1 MLTAMYALVG
11 FQNALLFEFLSTH
24 ITRIWTLPS
33 MNAFMFY
40 QSALLSE
47 FLTTHV
53 T

>member
-1 MLTAMYALVG
+1 MYA
-11 FQNALLFEFLSTH
+11 FMSYENALLFEFLSTY

-33 MNAFMFY
+33 MYAFMFY